1 MLSAFRAAVALLI
14 AATCFTGTAQ
24 AQVLQCVPFAREVS
38 GIQIFGNAGTWWTQ
52 AEGRYQR
59 GHTPRVGAVMAIAPS
74 RAMPIGHVAMVSRIV
89 GDREV
94 LITHANWS
102 RRGGIERDVRVIDVS
117 AANDWSEVRV
127 WYGPIGDLG
136 IRTNRVQGFI
146 YPEADNGGRQPEA
159 FPAGGI
165 QMAAR

>member
-89 GDREV
+89 SDREL

-127 WYGPIGDLG
+127 WYAPIGDLG
-136 IRTNRVQGFI
+136 LRTNRVQGFI
-146 YPEADNGGRQPEA
+146 YPDADNRAPDA
-159 FPAGGI
+159 LSPAGSI
-165 QMAAR
+165 QLAAR

>member
-1 MLSAFRAAVALLI
+1 MSTEDRVKSI
-14 AATCFTGTAQ
+14 TSK
-24 AQVLQCVPFAREVS
+24 FARMFS
-38 GIQIFGNAGTWWTQ
+38 GIQIFGNAGTWWAQ

-89 GDREV
+89 SDREV

-102 RRGGIERDVRVIDVS
+102 RRGGIERDVRVVDVS

-136 IRTNRVQGFI
+136 LRTNQVQGFI
-146 YPEADNGGRQPEA
+146 YPEADTGNGSFP
-159 FPAGGI
+159 PAGGI